1 MKWKAE
7 EWIIWL
13 FLKTKVG
20 NTKQHLVIKI
30 AYVLCWVKHKAMQI
44 NAFDNAYALD
54 KAGQEQ
60 TAIPE
65 GGNDLPGNM

>member
-20 NTKQHLVIKI
+20 NTKQNLVIKI
-30 AYVLCWVKHKAMQI
+30 AYVLCWVKHKAMQV
-44 NAFDNAYALD
+44 NAFVNAYSLD

-60 TAIPE
+60 TAIP
-65 GGNDLPGNM
+65 

>member
-1 MKWKAE
+1 
-7 EWIIWL
+7 
-13 FLKTKVG
+13 
-20 NTKQHLVIKI
+20 
-30 AYVLCWVKHKAMQI
+30 MQI

>member
-7 EWIIWL
+7 ELIIWL
-13 FLKTKVG
+13 FLKTKIG
-20 NTKQHLVIKI
+20 STKQHLVIKI

-44 NAFDNAYALD
+44 NAFDNAYSLD

-60 TAIPE
+60 TAIP
-65 GGNDLPGNM
+65 